1 MEYQAEAWIQR
12 EKLTARG
19 ETEMA
24 EEKTPLEMAEELNDM
39 ERDMTSAEADF
50 HDRVLVEL
58 RAGKKLKPK
67 DEGKLELLYE
77 KYFANA
83 EDEEETSAGG
93 EDEEVDENDF

>member
-1 MEYQAEAWIQR
+1 MVD
-12 EKLTARG
+12 
-19 ETEMA
+19 
-24 EEKTPLEMAEELNDM
+24 EKTPLEMAEELNDM
-39 ERDMTSAEADF
+39 DRDMTSSEADF

-77 KYFANA
+77 KYFTSA
-83 EDEEETSAGG
+83 EDEEGGGGG